1 MRKSSS
7 MDLQYLTK
15 AVRGNM
21 RELGPV
27 CSVESHEDLLRD
39 ILEKTPRLNK
49 EEATKAV
56 KKAFPGAE
64 ANIQAAFAASMASAS
79 TSASSSKPSLP
90 LVKDVETNS
99 GEDKNKRLLKKQDSV
114 VSVSSAP
121 SVASDI
127 QSPPKTKVADLYQN
141 KDKPSFLFYTDMG
154 KRTVVRM
161 SSNGTKE
168 PAVRLR
174 PGAAGFLVAI
184 YEDGMEHESELPNS
198 VGKEPS
204 QPVVKAG
211 SKKRPA
217 AAVEE
222 TAVEPV
228 PSVVPAASVE
238 TMPTAVATAAVA
250 ASGDS
255 EQCEYKLE
263 YRSSTNSVAIR
274 KVVKV
279 ECGPPKKRQVVEII
293 GASGGSGGAGG
304 GSDPPYPWRKPEV
317 MDNLPPPPSEPEE
330 EEDES
335 DLANFS
341 RRTCQKCGKMEYLRK
356 GASGGS
362 GGAGGGSDPP
372 YPWRK
377 PEVMD
382 NLPPPP
388 SEPEEE
394 EDDLANF
401 SRRKRVERGQKYGY
415 SNTQRVGGAGLAADA
430 SGQGFSKAAA
440 AAPPEPA
447 VPAAEPVVPPAVPAV
462 GTRDPIDV
470 DYVPPAAE
478 SNVPRGVLQIA
489 KREAH
494 GNVTNTPFMRPYA
507 VQPASGFRM
516 HPENAAANLL
526 NAAMMRTASL
536 HVGSMQWMMG
546 PQPMV
551 HAESFQAAMVVPGM
565 VPGPA
570 AVQYANLLAAMMGA
584 PAGSNVGAP
593 GSNVAAPP
601 SAATESTEP
610 KPKEKA
616 KAKNKAKAKATAKSS
631 AKAKAKAKGKAK
643 AKAKLAMKS
652 AMKK

>member
-27 CSVESHEDLLRD
+27 CSVESHEDLLKD

-64 ANIQAAFAASMASAS
+64 ANIQAAFAASMVACVQSVFAKRKSMTSGRKLGPAWIRLIAVVDDLYPLPSGSQASAS

-168 PAVRLR
+168 LAVRLR

-293 GASGGSGGAGG
+293 G
-304 GSDPPYPWRKPEV
+304 R
-317 MDNLPPPPSEPEE
+317 NRL
-330 EEDES
+330 
-335 DLANFS
+335 
-341 RRTCQKCGKMEYLRK
+341 
-356 GASGGS
+356 
-362 GGAGGGSDPP
+362 
-372 YPWRK
+372 
-377 PEVMD
+377 
-382 NLPPPP
+382 
-388 SEPEEE
+388 
-394 EDDLANF
+394 
-401 SRRKRVERGQKYGY
+401 
-415 SNTQRVGGAGLAADA
+415 
-430 SGQGFSKAAA
+430 
-440 AAPPEPA
+440 
-447 VPAAEPVVPPAVPAV
+447 
-462 GTRDPIDV
+462 TRDAV
-470 DYVPPAAE
+470 T
-478 SNVPRGVLQIA
+478 SIA
-489 KREAH
+489 TQARDRLLAGELEAH
-494 GNVTNTPFMRPYA
+494 V
-507 VQPASGFRM
+507 VQWA
-516 HPENAAANLL
+516 
-526 NAAMMRTASL
+526 
-536 HVGSMQWMMG
+536 
-546 PQPMV
+546 
-551 HAESFQAAMVVPGM
+551 
-565 VPGPA
+565 
-570 AVQYANLLAAMMGA
+570 
-584 PAGSNVGAP
+584 
-593 GSNVAAPP
+593 
-601 SAATESTEP
+601 
-610 KPKEKA
+610 KEQSKQ
-616 KAKNKAKAKATAKSS
+616 
-631 AKAKAKAKGKAK
+631 
-643 AKAKLAMKS
+643 
-652 AMKK
+652 